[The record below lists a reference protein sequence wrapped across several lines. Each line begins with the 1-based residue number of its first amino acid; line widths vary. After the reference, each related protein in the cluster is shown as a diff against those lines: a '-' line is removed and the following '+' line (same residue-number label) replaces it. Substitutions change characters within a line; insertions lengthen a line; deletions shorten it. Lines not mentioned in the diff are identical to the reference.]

1 MKFQEFDIS
10 DLCSSLHTYVL
21 IRAFMANKRET
32 HCNNQ
37 VDTFAE
43 ALATARQMQQ
53 NWLTYGVDFVN
64 IYVEDVDGD
73 WLETWGH
80 DEILGNFQLDA
91 IKEFLVSNDS
101 VAVKVRQHL
110 GERSLFDFAV
120 NLEESWRISEN
131 HDRLSAVR
139 HLLVSEE
146 NSVDTDLA
154 NSLLVKLADIL

>member
-1 MKFQEFDIS
+1 
-10 DLCSSLHTYVL
+10 
-21 IRAFMANKRET
+21 MANKRET

-101 VAVKVRQHL
+101 VAVRVRQYL

-120 NLEESWRISEN
+120 NLEESWRISQSN
-131 HDRLSAVR
+131 DRLSSVR
-139 HLLVSEE
+139 NLLAGEE
-146 NSVDTDLA
+146 NSIDTDDIRLVDLA
-154 NSLLVKLADIL
+154 NSLLVKLAEIL

>member
-1 MKFQEFDIS
+1 
-10 DLCSSLHTYVL
+10 
-21 IRAFMANKRET
+21 MANKRET

-101 VAVKVRQHL
+101 VAIRVRQYL

-120 NLEESWRISEN
+120 NLEESWRISKTD
-131 HDRLSAVR
+131 DRLSAVR
-139 HLLVSEE
+139 NLLAGEE
-146 NSVDTDLA
+146 NSLDTDDVKLLDLA
-154 NSLLVKLADIL
+154 NSLLIKLAEIL